1 MMEWLLSI
9 FGWHGDNV
17 QRISDV
23 GLGLGRPGA
32 LLWCLPLA
40 VVLSVG
46 VVWSYRRL
54 AREFSGIRPTLL
66 STLRVVLLVLL
77 LVLFIRP
84 VIGFNVETAV
94 RRSLV
99 LLIDSSAS
107 MKIVDNRASVDDQKR
122 SALAQGQLDASKG
135 LKQELPDGTSGL
147 GVPRVRL
154 VQQAM
159 ENKKIDLLRR
169 LQNDFDVSVMTFG
182 QKTAPVESTNPGAA
196 PTWIGKL
203 DAVAPV
209 TALGDAVRDVIA
221 STRGQQLGGIV
232 VVSDGVINSGL
243 PASAAAQLAKQDE
256 VPLFL
261 WGVGISNVRDIIV
274 AELFA
279 PETAF
284 KEDTVPVTVRVRNR
298 GLAGETASVQL
309 KLNNDIIATKQITL
323 DSAGEQV
330 VVMQFAPTKPGEF
343 TLSAGVE
350 PREDEAIRDNN
361 VSTQYLRVVD
371 GKLKVLYVEQ
381 SPRWEFH
388 YLRAQLTRDRRVAA
402 KFVLVEA
409 DPAITGDNSPF
420 LRTFPD
426 SREELFKYNLIIIG
440 DVAPSVLGSQGPAL
454 LEEYTTRF
462 GGGVLMI
469 AGRRSA
475 PSAYF
480 GTPLGK
486 ILPIEAGVGDRTGVP
501 GGQVDDKPI
510 QVELTPDGRQNA
522 IMKLSDD
529 AGETEKLWS
538 SRPSIF
544 WAYTASRAKPA
555 AEVLMQFA
563 DIRTGGRGAK
573 SPLVALHQVGAGTVA
588 FVGTDNTWRWRAE
601 RGEPIYTAF
610 WGQLVQRLALPHF
623 LGASPRTRLTSERR
637 SYAVF
642 EKVVLFA
649 RLYDQTFRPITEPTI
664 DAVYQSAAGVR
675 GDLTLRP
682 VADQPGL
689 YRGEFIAGEIGQ
701 YQFSVNRDPE
711 TRLDFAIT
719 EPKLEFAEAAMN
731 EAGLRQMAATS
742 GGLFVREEDLYR
754 LPEQIKAKN
763 EWVKSREEIEIAL
776 SPIYF
781 VVLLALAT
789 VEWFIRKRVQLK

>member
-1 MMEWLLSI
+1 MEWLLSI

-77 LVLFIRP
+77 LILFIRP
-84 VIGFNVETAV
+84 VIGFNVETAI

-182 QKTAPVESTNPGAA
+182 QKTAPVESNNPGAA

-486 ILPIEAGVGDRTGVP
+486 ILPIEAGVGDRTGVR

-529 AGETEKLWS
+529 AQETEKLWS
-538 SRPSIF
+538 SRPPIF
-544 WAYTASRAKPA
+544 WAYAASRAKPA

-563 DIRTGGRGAK
+563 DTRTGGRGAK

-601 RGEPIYTAF
+601 RGESIYTAF